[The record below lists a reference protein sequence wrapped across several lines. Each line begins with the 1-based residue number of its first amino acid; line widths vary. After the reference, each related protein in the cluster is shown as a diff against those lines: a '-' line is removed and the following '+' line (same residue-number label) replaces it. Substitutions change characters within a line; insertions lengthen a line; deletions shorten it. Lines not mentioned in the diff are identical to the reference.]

1 MIISIQRENISRLTK
16 LEISGQVFGEYCSNL
31 MELGHS
37 LTLGLSLKVQ
47 TEVK

>member
-16 LEISGQVFGEYCSNL
+16 LESGGQVFGEYCSKL
-31 MELGHS
+31 MELGYS

-47 TEVK
+47 T